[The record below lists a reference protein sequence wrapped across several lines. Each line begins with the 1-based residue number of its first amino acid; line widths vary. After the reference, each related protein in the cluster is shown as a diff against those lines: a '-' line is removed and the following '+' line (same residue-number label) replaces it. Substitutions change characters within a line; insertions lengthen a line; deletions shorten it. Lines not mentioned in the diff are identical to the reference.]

1 MTATRPLAPRAA
13 RSLSLPTRE
22 SSSERIGLDDVL
34 VFEHTDRGFALVGG
48 SGRGAGW
55 AGIVDLL
62 PSDEALV
69 GRAWRRGTAERQS
82 CPRPTQ
88 VAGPYYARHA
98 VAVPVG
104 QSHVVVLGSQ
114 RAIALR
120 DSELVKVAAA
130 AVDGIHGISADKVL
144 ADELEV
150 VQALRALMAYKPITV
165 RDTARHIAAVAAH
178 ALSCEVAVIR
188 VELDGQIHVEG
199 LDIRSMSSL
208 TGPDADGHLATIA
221 ERSGPVVEQVVA
233 PHPDVFGLEVAS
245 HLTLP
250 LTGENRGAL
259 ALGHAIG
266 NARGFTS
273 LCQRIGRAI
282 ADAADLLI
290 SQAHTREQLASERDL
305 LARLVRTDALTGAGN
320 RRAWDDAVKA
330 WPSERGGST
339 IAHVITC
346 DLDGL
351 KMVNDQFGHAAGDAL
366 IRGAANLLRSC
377 VREVD
382 LVMRVGG
389 DEFVV
394 VLASADESDARRIV
408 RRLRQAQR
416 LWRVT
421 EYGLTPRISIGF
433 APVVDGDLD
442 AARAAADKSMYQS
455 KRRRRAATVSA
466 LSRRRERRSA

>member
-1 MTATRPLAPRAA
+1 MPLA
-13 RSLSLPTRE
+13 
-22 SSSERIGLDDVL
+22 
-34 VFEHTDRGFALVGG
+34 
-48 SGRGAGW
+48 
-55 AGIVDLL
+55 
-62 PSDEALV
+62 
-69 GRAWRRGTAERQS
+69 
-82 CPRPTQ
+82 
-88 VAGPYYARHA
+88 
-98 VAVPVG
+98 
-104 QSHVVVLGSQ
+104 
-114 RAIALR
+114 
-120 DSELVKVAAA
+120 
-130 AVDGIHGISADKVL
+130 
-144 ADELEV
+144 
-150 VQALRALMAYKPITV
+150 
-165 RDTARHIAAVAAH
+165 
-178 ALSCEVAVIR
+178 
-188 VELDGQIHVEG
+188 
-199 LDIRSMSSL
+199 
-208 TGPDADGHLATIA
+208 
-221 ERSGPVVEQVVA
+221 
-233 PHPDVFGLEVAS
+233 
-245 HLTLP
+245 
-250 LTGENRGAL
+250 
-259 ALGHAIG
+259 

-320 RRAWDDAVKA
+320 RRAWDDAVKT

-339 IAHVITC
+339 IAHVVTC

-351 KMVNDQFGHAAGDAL
+351 KIVNDQFGHAAGDAL

-394 VLASADESDARRIV
+394 VLESADESDARRIV

-416 LWRVT
+416 MWRVT
-421 EYGLTPRISIGF
+421 EYGLTPRLSIGF
-433 APVVDGDLD
+433 APVVDVDLD